1 MSCASDGSIAP
12 QAFAGEVADDAAK
25 EKLLLII
32 RQLRKE
38 RHRSEARLTELGG
51 KALDKI
57 EQDVAHELRKQN
69 EVLDELV
76 KVEKKKKKASRRR
89 VEAENREL
97 RHAQDF
103 LRKKVKALEIELQRR
118 NDAMYE
124 VSGAERRKYEL
135 IRRRVERR
143 EAEHEDLRAAQE
155 SLAAQVRALEKEY
168 QEAQM
173 KADVDKAE
181 VASNET
187 GVGLASPAGATK

>member
-57 EQDVAHELRKQN
+57 EQDVAHELRKKN

-76 KVEKKKKKASRRR
+76 KVEQKKKESVAKEGRSGKQGTSSR
-89 VEAENREL
+89 AG
-97 RHAQDF
+97 F
-103 LRKKVKALEIELQRR
+103 
-118 NDAMYE
+118 
-124 VSGAERRKYEL
+124 
-135 IRRRVERR
+135 
-143 EAEHEDLRAAQE
+143 
-155 SLAAQVRALEKEY
+155 LEKEG
-168 QEAQM
+168 Q
-173 KADVDKAE
+173 
-181 VASNET
+181 
-187 GVGLASPAGATK
+187 GA